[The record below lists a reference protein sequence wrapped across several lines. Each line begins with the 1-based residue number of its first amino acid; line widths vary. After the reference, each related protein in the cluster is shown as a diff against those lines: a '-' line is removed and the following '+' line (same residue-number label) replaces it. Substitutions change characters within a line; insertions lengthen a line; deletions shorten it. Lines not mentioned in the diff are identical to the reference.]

1 MIINLAGGQLMYH
14 KDMLN
19 LNKEQMTKDIMQPSE
34 QFGKS
39 LETFADIVCLTL
51 HYLV

>member
-1 MIINLAGGQLMYH
+1 MYH

-19 LNKEQMTKDIMQPSE
+19 EANKEHMTKESMQPSE
-34 QFGKS
+34 QLGKS
-39 LETFADIVCLTL
+39 LETFTDFVCLTL

>member
-1 MIINLAGGQLMYH
+1 MYH

-19 LNKEQMTKDIMQPSE
+19 KDNTEHMTKEIMQPSE